1 MRTTASTGEGPGGGL
16 SQCSE
21 CLLGAQHEVSGSGRC
36 PGELAS
42 NGPTGSVPGL
52 ATGQKGKEI
61 KAGTDVFKETTWQG
75 SSLTGKVQISAGNQ
89 S

>member
-1 MRTTASTGEGPGGGL
+1 MDLASAPSACRGHSMRFPGQGDAPGG
-16 SQCSE
+16 
-21 CLLGAQHEVSGSGRC
+21 
-36 PGELAS
+36 LAS